1 MDEGSLGLKRSPGLG
16 IATLERYVP
25 LETRES
31 IVREIT
37 KTIQRGLG
45 PCTVIGG
52 IGSGKSLLAQRIAQQ
67 LHPYF
72 SLVLLHGSTL
82 RSAGKLY
89 ECLVSELDIDVAS
102 EANPGVRVAVQEFLS
117 TKPSRDGAG
126 MLILVDDAQWC
137 SRRVF
142 EELLLMGDW
151 TDGHAPRVRYVLLGT
166 PHLEHVL
173 LQPRLQ
179 SLHHRIAYRS
189 LLPFYRAEESREI
202 ILTKIRMSGGD
213 ATDLLS
219 DDAIRSIH
227 RLTQGNPRWVDYLLD
242 FSLRLAIEEKSRRI
256 EPPLVEL
263 AWAALQGLQ
272 KEQSDSFSQS
282 HPVESGS
289 ADWIEFI
296 ELNQS
301 ESESE
306 AGSGAADTKQPSIAT
321 LPTSAPRIDG
331 DQSARDGRAACS
343 QAKAPSTDGLDQ
355 RDADMIVADST
366 PINEGPPRL
375 PEVRDSS
382 TAELAFDRGH
392 EVHHSALHRF
402 LSAWRRESGSQDAA
416 TSHQGTDDRF
426 RILEISS
433 SENR

>member
-31 IVREIT
+31 MVRDIA

-52 IGSGKSLLAQRIAQQ
+52 IGSGKSLLAQRIAQL
-67 LHPYF
+67 LHPHF

-82 RSAGKLY
+82 RSAGKLH
-89 ECLVSELDIDVAS
+89 ECLVSELDIAVESKAS
-102 EANPGVRVAVQEFLS
+102 PGIRAAVQQFLL
-117 TKPSRDGAG
+117 TKPSSDGAG

-151 TDGHAPRVRYVLLGT
+151 TDGRTPRVRYVLLGT

-179 SLHHRIAYRS
+179 SLHHRIALRS
-189 LLPFYRAEESREI
+189 FLPFYRAEESREV

-213 ATDLLS
+213 ALQLLS
-219 DDAIRSIH
+219 EEAIRSIH
-227 RLTQGNPRWVDYLLD
+227 HLTQGNPRWIDYLLD
-242 FSLRLAIEEKSRRI
+242 FSLRLAIDENSRRI
-256 EPPLVEL
+256 EPPLVER
-263 AWAALQGLQ
+263 AWAALQGLHQ
-272 KEQSDSFSQS
+272 ADDHQFSQNLT
-282 HPVESGS
+282 VESGS
-289 ADWIEFI
+289 GEWIEFI
-296 ELNQS
+296 ELNQTQS
-301 ESESE
+301 D
-306 AGSGAADTKQPSIAT
+306 SGASDKEQTSIT
-321 LPTSAPRIDG
+321 PRSTSAPIIDG
-331 DQSARDGRAACS
+331 DPTPYGGQKSDAVQDHSDSPERNEMSSAAMAE
-343 QAKAPSTDGLDQ
+343 
-355 RDADMIVADST
+355 VASVPT
-366 PINEGPPRL
+366 NQFATGL
-375 PEVRDSS
+375 PEERHPERAVMV
-382 TAELAFDRGH
+382 FDRGDEGH
-392 EVHHSALHRF
+392 PSPLHRF
-402 LSAWRRESGSQDAA
+402 LSAWRRESGPQDEIKSNQAA
-416 TSHQGTDDRF
+416 DDRF